1 MDGDNES
8 RPVRWVQFTAPVFV
22 RVQDDEDGW
31 DAEIS
36 KVIVVVDPDAMNL
49 ARDYE
54 GFGVYNERFE
64 RVPDRD
70 VLFDG
75 NLRGAVSVAENRQR
89 WPKEQLA
96 SLSKEW
102 KAGPYPR
109 EDQGEYYLDED
120 ELRDRYPG
128 VVAHPAGIRR

>member
-1 MDGDNES
+1 MDKDDNPS
-8 RPVRWVQFTAPVFV
+8 PVRWVQFNAPVFV

-36 KVIVVVDPDAMNL
+36 KVVVVVEPEAMDL
-49 ARDYE
+49 VRDYD
-54 GFGVYNERFE
+54 GFAVYNERFE

-75 NLRGAVSVAENRQR
+75 NLRGAVSVAEDRRR

-102 KAGPYPR
+102 KVGPDPR
-109 EDQGEYYLDED
+109 EDEGEYYLDEH
-120 ELRDRYPG
+120 ELAARYPDEW
-128 VVAHPAGIRR
+128 ADDEDE